1 MKNNSTI
8 HKEKTTF
15 QSESTI
21 IKKGRNDNARHLST
35 RLPYPL
41 HHTESLDSVLYSKVM
56 TRGPGEVIGVIER
69 KEMLT
74 SCLSLPRH
82 SGAFFLSL
90 FFCHFVQK
98 KTKRF
103 TVPCRRR
110 SWTRCGPRRGFPRR
124 GAASR
129 SCTERRAGQS
139 VERIG

>member
-98 KTKRF
+98 KPRDLQCLAADE
-103 TVPCRRR
+103 V
-110 SWTRCGPRRGFPRR
+110 GP
-124 GAASR
+124 GADLGGDSLA
-129 SCTERRAGQS
+129 AGQLLAHALS
-139 VERIG
+139 EELGSL